1 MLDKMRLQQILLN
14 LLSNA
19 IKFSKEH
26 DTITVKARLSKS
38 LDLKF
43 FTVTID
49 VIDTGIGISEDD

>member
-19 IKFSKEH
+19 IKFSKEN
-26 DTITVKARLSKS
+26 DTITVKARVSKII
-38 LDLKF
+38 DKKF